1 MMPVRR
7 SIAYAALA
15 SALAVASAGASW
27 IAERGHTQ
35 LKLAP
40 VWSEIAWPF
49 PMDEWGTGK
58 AYRCAAADCGHNVEV
73 YLRGKLGFCN
83 CTTGVADNA
92 ELDRLSDFSLLG
104 GRARPIED
112 GRPVRVAWMKGR
124 SRAFALPRLLSRKA
138 MMSIAFSNEC
148 DALVATAVFEQDA
161 LASAG
166 PQVLAFLNS
175 VAVERWAKAE
185 LGR

>member
-1 MMPVRR
+1 MMFRR
-7 SIAYAALA
+7 TIVFAALA
-15 SALAVASAGASW
+15 SALAVATAAASW
-27 IAERGHTQ
+27 IADLGHAQ

-40 VWSEIAWPF
+40 VWHEIVWPF

-58 AYRCAAADCGHNVEV
+58 AYRCAAANCGHEVEV

-83 CTTGVADNA
+83 CTTGVADDG
-92 ELDRLSDFSLLG
+92 ELDRLSDFQLLG
-104 GRARPIED
+104 GRARPLAD

-124 SRAFALPRLLSRKA
+124 SRDFALPGFISRKA
-138 MMSIAFSNEC
+138 MMSVAFSNEC

-161 LASAG
+161 AASAE

-175 VAVERWAKAE
+175 VTVERWAKAE

>member
-1 MMPVRR
+1 MIFRR
-7 SIAYAALA
+7 SIIVAALG
-15 SALAVASAGASW
+15 SALAVATAAASW
-27 IAERGHTQ
+27 IADQGHSQ

-40 VWSEIAWPF
+40 LWAEIAWPF

-58 AYRCAAADCGHNVEV
+58 AYRCAATNCGHDVEI

-83 CTTGVADNA
+83 CTTGVADDA
-92 ELDRLSDFSLLG
+92 ELDRLSDFQLVG
-104 GRARPIED
+104 GRARPVAE

-124 SRAFALPRLLSRKA
+124 SRDFALPGLLSHKA
-138 MMSIAFSNEC
+138 MMSVAFSNEC
-148 DALVATAVFEQDA
+148 DALVATAVFAQDA
-161 LASAG
+161 LASAE

-175 VAVERWAKAE
+175 VTVERWAKTE

>member
-1 MMPVRR
+1 MFRR
-7 SIAYAALA
+7 SIIVAAIG
-15 SALAVASAGASW
+15 SALAVATATASW
-27 IAERGHTQ
+27 IADQGHSQ

-40 VWSEIAWPF
+40 RWAEIAWPF

-58 AYRCAAADCGHNVEV
+58 AYRCAAADCGHEVEV

-83 CTTGVADNA
+83 CTTGVADDA
-92 ELDRLSDFSLLG
+92 ELDRLSDFDLLG
-104 GRARPIED
+104 GRAKPLSE
-112 GRPVRVAWMKGR
+112 GRPVRVAWMAGR
-124 SRAFALPRLLSRKA
+124 SRAFALPGLLSRKA
-138 MMSIAFSNEC
+138 MMSVAFSNEC

-161 LASAG
+161 APSAE